1 MKLSPD
7 VVKKIKH
14 IEICTRRLLSGSFIG
29 ENSSAIKGSGL
40 EFDQLREYQQG
51 DDVRFIDWNSSA
63 RMNKLLIKQY
73 VEQRSRTIVIAVDVS
88 ASANFGTA
96 KENKRDVMAQIG
108 ATLSLVAGYAKDN
121 IALLLFT
128 DQVELFIPPGK
139 GRNHMHH
146 IVEQLFAFEAKNKKT
161 NLVSALDHLA
171 LLKRRDA
178 IVFLISDFVTDGF
191 EKQLSV
197 VAKMYD
203 LIAVRYLDRYERRL
217 PHIGFITMHDSE
229 TGQEY
234 LVDLRKK
241 QGKKLTEFLQQRT
254 VQQNTIFKKYAI
266 DCLTIEQQPFVGELI
281 RFFKRRMMR

>member
-146 IVEQLFAFEAKNKKT
+146 IVEQL
-161 NLVSALDHLA
+161 LVHLYIYHDRSKFFDH
-171 LLKRRDA
+171 
-178 IVFLISDFVTDGF
+178 
-191 EKQLSV
+191 
-197 VAKMYD
+197 
-203 LIAVRYLDRYERRL
+203 
-217 PHIGFITMHDSE
+217 
-229 TGQEY
+229 
-234 LVDLRKK
+234 
-241 QGKKLTEFLQQRT
+241 
-254 VQQNTIFKKYAI
+254 
-266 DCLTIEQQPFVGELI
+266 
-281 RFFKRRMMR
+281 